1 MRYLTWLWMM
11 PVAVVVALMVSC
23 GSGSSTN
30 DDDDDDGGQENIATL
45 SGTIDYTGDNLSS
58 DGVQGLKVVFGLIQ
72 EWPMTGAPKEFL
84 SVDVPDSGFPFA
96 YEIDLSYTG
105 SFFLAAFLDVNPMDG
120 VQMNAEL
127 DPMDVPD
134 EGEDKAEIA
143 EGANQR
149 DFVLIDPEDVDYWWV
164 E

>member
-1 MRYLTWLWMM
+1 M
-11 PVAVVVALMVSC
+11 
-23 GSGSSTN
+23 
-30 DDDDDDGGQENIATL
+30 
-45 SGTIDYTGDNLSS
+45 
-58 DGVQGLKVVFGLIQ
+58 KVVIGLIQ
-72 EWPMTGAPKEFL
+72 EWPMTGPPKEFVY
-84 SVDVPDSGFPFA
+84 VDVPGSGFPID
-96 YEIDLSYTG
+96 YEIGLSYAG
-105 SFFLAAFLDVNPMDG
+105 SFFLAVFLDVNPMDG

-134 EGEDKAEIA
+134 ESEGKADIA